1 LFVICILVIGIW
13 GEVNTMATQKNYDV
27 IIVGGGPAGL
37 SAGIYTARARLST
50 LLIERAAIG
59 GQIVNAW
66 LVENYPG
73 FAVGISGVELT
84 QSMHQQA
91 AKFGMETLYDE
102 VFGIEIDGK
111 QKIIKTPQGDFISKA
126 VIVAGGA
133 ERQKLGVPGE
143 AEFTGKGVSYCA
155 TCDGAFFRDK
165 TVAVIGGGNAAVTEA
180 LELTKFASKIVLV
193 HRRNELR
200 ATKIMQERIKA
211 DSRIQIFWDT
221 VVLEILGDKF
231 VDKIKLRNVKSGKES
246 ELAISGVF
254 IAVGSQPATGYLKGV
269 VTLDGVGAIVTNERL
284 ETSVAGIYAAGDIRR
299 GSIRQVIGAAGD
311 GAVAAVN
318 AGKYIAG

>member
-1 LFVICILVIGIW
+1 MRLYQPDKEMTESI
-13 GEVNTMATQKNYDV
+13 KKYDV
-27 IIVGGGPAGL
+27 VIIGGGPAGL
-37 SAGIYTARARLST
+37 SAGIYAARARLST

-73 FAVGISGVELT
+73 FADGISGVELT

-102 VFGIEIDGK
+102 VIGIEIDGK
-111 QKIIKTPQGDFISKA
+111 QKIIKTPQGDFISKV
-126 VIVAGGA
+126 VIIAGGA
-133 ERQKLGVPGE
+133 ERQKLDVPGE

-200 ATKIMQERIKA
+200 AAKILQERIKTN
-211 DSRIQIFWDT
+211 SMIQILWDT

-231 VDKIKLRNVKSGKES
+231 VDKIKMRNLKTEKES
-246 ELAISGVF
+246 ELAVSGVF
-254 IAVGSQPATGYLKGV
+254 VAVGSQPATDYLKGV

-284 ETSVAGIYAAGDIRR
+284 ETSVAGIYAAGDIRS

-311 GAVAAVN
+311 GAIAAVN
-318 AGKYIAG
+318 AGKYISG